1 MERVISFNILI
12 CIYVGPEGFHR
23 RNTMKSGDFSKFS
36 EEIANMAPA
45 DKLSEMAKVEF
56 SLEKLEERHKEN
68 LKLLENQV
76 KKAFK
81 AVSLKWIEVEDTLRV

>member
-1 MERVISFNILI
+1 
-12 CIYVGPEGFHR
+12 
-23 RNTMKSGDFSKFS
+23 
-36 EEIANMAPA
+36 MAPA

>member
-1 MERVISFNILI
+1 MERVISYYILI
-12 CIYVGPEGFHR
+12 CIHVGPETFNR
-23 RNTMKSGDFSKFS
+23 RNTMKSGDFSKFA

-68 LKLLENQV
+68 LKHLENQV

-81 AVSLKWIEVEDTLRV
+81 AVSLKWIELEDTLRV